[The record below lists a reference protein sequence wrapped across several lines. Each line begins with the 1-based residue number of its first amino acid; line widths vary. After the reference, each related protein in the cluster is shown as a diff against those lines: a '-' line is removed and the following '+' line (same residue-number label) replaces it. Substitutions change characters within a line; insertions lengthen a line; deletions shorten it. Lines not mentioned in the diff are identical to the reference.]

1 MKCFLVHQERCVCLI
16 SVEKKRAVW
25 LTKTKKKRE
34 ETGPNPINRN
44 LLLYNLYIRGKEGNQ
59 GKVHRM
65 GIIAIGRDY
74 RQLEWRSNAK
84 MGVTVTRIIYIF

>member
-65 GIIAIGRDY
+65 GDNCNRARLPAAGVAA
-74 RQLEWRSNAK
+74 RSNAK
-84 MGVTVTRIIYIF
+84 MGVN